1 MLEHTGQIP
10 AIARPWMPLL
20 LIPLLP
26 LLAAAVNAA
35 LGARAQRIAARIAA
49 GAAGLAFALALADVI
64 ALQGGRALH
73 DIAWRMVRI
82 GSLDVNL
89 AFTMDTL
96 SGVLALLIAGAAAIL
111 HVLLERRTA
120 DEAARPSVAAA
131 LGLLT
136 GAALTLVLAD
146 NLVVMLL
153 GWEGIALGS
162 AALLTV
168 LGRRVASGT
177 RAFIAHRAGDA
188 LLLAG
193 TALLFWGVGGQWL
206 ADGRY
211 LPDYRARFVAVSEK
225 VTPEEQRPA
234 RQEEDDDDGGPRA
247 SVAELRARA
256 GARGYLTFTSHPG
269 ARVFLGLADRA
280 QLAATPEP
288 FAVSPFLRKEI
299 PVGAHSII
307 IVPGDGA
314 TVSGD
319 GFEVAAIDRVSVDPG
334 EEITLAPLGPTLTF
348 REIRDQLAL
357 KDADGAR
364 FLRDE
369 LATKRSLGGLG
380 LVPLACLLLF
390 FGAAARSAALPLR
403 AWRPDGAPGP
413 EAWITSAVAALAGAY
428 LALRMDFLFELAPVG
443 SGAAAVLLLLLPFI
457 SVGGAAAA
465 RVLPARAR
473 PSAGGSA

>member
-10 AIARPWMPLL
+10 AIARPWVPLL

-26 LLAAAVNAA
+26 LLAAAVIAA
-35 LGARAQRIAARIAA
+35 LGARAQRIASRIAA

-64 ALQGGRALH
+64 ALQSDRALH
-73 DIAWRMVRI
+73 DVAWRMVRI

-96 SGVLALLIAGAAAIL
+96 SGVLALIIAGAAAIL
-111 HVLLERRTA
+111 HVPLERRAA
-120 DEAARPSVAAA
+120 DEAARPRVAAA

-146 NLVVMLL
+146 NLVVMLF
-153 GWEGIALGS
+153 GWEGIALGA
-162 AALLTV
+162 AALLTA
-168 LGRRVASGT
+168 LDPRAASGT
-177 RAFIAHRAGDA
+177 RAFVTHRAGDA

-193 TALLFWGVGGQWL
+193 AALLFWGAGGQWL

-211 LPDYRARFVAVSEK
+211 LPDYRARFVAVSENA
-225 VTPEEQRPA
+225 TPDKPRQA
-234 RQEEDDDDGGPRA
+234 RDEEEDDDGGSHA

-280 QLAATPEP
+280 QLASTPEP

-319 GFEVAAIDRVSVDPG
+319 GFEVAAIDRVSVEPG
-334 EEITLAPLGPTLTF
+334 EEITLAPLGPTMTF
-348 REIRDQLAL
+348 RELRDQLAL
-357 KDADGAR
+357 KDAAGAR

-369 LATKRSLGGLG
+369 LAAKRSLGGLG
-380 LVPLACLLLF
+380 LVPLACFLLF
-390 FGAAARSAALPLR
+390 AGAAARSAALPLR
-403 AWRPDGAPGP
+403 AWRPGGAPAAA
-413 EAWITSAVAALAGAY
+413 AWITAAVAALAGAY

-443 SGAAAVLLLLLPFI
+443 SGVAAVLLFLLPFT
-457 SVGGAAAA
+457 GAAAA

-473 PSAGGSA
+473 PGAGGGA

>member
-10 AIARPWMPLL
+10 AIARPWVPLL

-35 LGARAQRIAARIAA
+35 LGARAQRFAARIAA

-64 ALQGGRALH
+64 ALQGDRALH
-73 DIAWRMVRI
+73 DVAWRMVRI

-89 AFTMDTL
+89 ALTMDTL
-96 SGVLALLIAGAAAIL
+96 SGVFALILAGAAAIL
-111 HVLLERRTA
+111 HVLLERRA
-120 DEAARPSVAAA
+120 AGEAARPRVAAA

-153 GWEGIALGS
+153 GWEGIALGA
-162 AALLTV
+162 AALLTIQ
-168 LGRRVASGT
+168 RVASGT
-177 RAFIAHRAGDA
+177 RLFVTHRAGDA

-193 TALLFWGVGGQWL
+193 AALLFWGAGGQWL

-211 LPDYRARFVAVSEK
+211 LPDYRARFVAVSENAM
-225 VTPEEQRPA
+225 PDEPRPA
-234 RQEEDDDDGGPRA
+234 RDEEEDDDGGSHA

-288 FAVSPFLRKEI
+288 LAVSPFLRKEI

-319 GFEVAAIDRVSVDPG
+319 GFEVAAIDRVSVEPG
-334 EEITLAPLGPTLTF
+334 EEITLAPLGPTMTF
-348 REIRDQLAL
+348 RELRDQLAL
-357 KDADGAR
+357 KDAAGAR
-364 FLRDE
+364 FLRDD
-369 LATKRSLGGLG
+369 LAAKRSLGGLG
-380 LVPLACLLLF
+380 LVPLACFLLF
-390 FGAAARSAALPLR
+390 AGAAARSAALPLR
-403 AWRPDGAPGP
+403 AWRPGGAPAAA
-413 EAWITSAVAALAGAY
+413 AWITAAVAALAGAY
-428 LALRMDFLFELAPVG
+428 LALRMDFLFELTPVG
-443 SGAAAVLLLLLPFI
+443 SGAAAVLLLLLPFT
-457 SVGGAAAA
+457 GAAAA
-465 RVLPARAR
+465 RLLPARAR
-473 PSAGGSA
+473 PGAGGAA